1 MQSPELR
8 RHTKEEVLSEMHQ
21 VIREWFDLNFKELT
35 EPQSYAIP
43 LIHRKKSVLISSP
56 TGSGKTI
63 TAFLSI
69 INNLFE
75 MGEKGTLEDRI
86 YCVYISPL
94 KALANDIHR
103 NLEVPLEEIYELA
116 KKKGMKVPRIRTA
129 IRSGDTSQKERQ
141 RMSRKPPHIFI
152 TTPESLALVLASP
165 KFRERFRDV
174 RYVIVDE
181 IHEISGSKRGSMLSI
196 NLERLQNLSGHL
208 IRIGLS
214 ATQAPIEEIS
224 RFLGGFS
231 GSRPRKVEI
240 IEINTKREMDLKV
253 LSPVRDLNSVPFE
266 VSRERAYDMIA
277 EMIGKHRTTLV
288 FTNTRSATETVAY
301 KLKERGVPD
310 IEAHHGSMSRERRLD
325 VEENLKKGQLKA
337 VITSTSL
344 ELGID
349 IGYVDLVIQIG
360 SPKSIAKGLQR
371 IGRSGHAIGGVP
383 KGRFIGFQNDDLIE
397 CAVLVKSAYDG
408 FIDRVDIPKNPLD
421 VLAQTIVGMSLEER
435 WNIDDALA
443 LIRRSYSF
451 HTLRKSDFLSVLDY
465 LSGKSE
471 DFYAKIWY
479 DREEGV
485 FGKKRGARLIYFLN
499 SGTIP
504 EDSNYTVLSESGA
517 SLGKLSERFVERL
530 SPGDIFVL
538 GGRSY
543 EFVRVRG
550 MKLFVRDAKGKSPTV
565 PSWAGEMLPRSF
577 DLSIEVGKF
586 RRRMA
591 ELLRKGDSAEIS
603 SILSEEYHL
612 GDAAA
617 SSIYRYMEA
626 QRESCGIIPDNRLL
640 LVEEYRSGE
649 KWHYIFHFPYGR
661 RVNDAISRALSYRIS
676 RMMKVSVSVTVDDD
690 SFLITSG
697 HRIENP
703 SVGLISSSSIEA
715 VLKESIRDT
724 EMFSQRFRHC
734 ATRSFAVLR
743 NYRGKEIGIGR
754 QRRRAD
760 RILRYLGDFE
770 DFPVIKET
778 FNEILNMVMDTRH
791 TKEVLSWIE
800 SGKSRV
806 DRISSDVPTPFA
818 QKILLRGISD
828 IISMED
834 KSALLREFQ
843 RKLLRKVMSEDE
855 LKRFLFEE
863 EEVAEYFG
871 KKFSVEGKADILAV
885 IRKLGALNVL
895 SQRSRNIYDYCAGED
910 RCRDAA
916 EELIEERR
924 IVSVKAGGIYWTL
937 PEYLPEY
944 AAVYAKDIDIGEED
958 RRILD
963 SLGSGKTM
971 RELITAFGAGVREEI
986 KRLEDAYLVGR
997 ALNGGDT
1004 VYFSR
1009 NPGRTDRK
1017 TSLEN
1022 LVYRYLEGF
1031 APATLGEM
1039 AYALAIEPEDAEE
1052 GLKSLLLEGSVEKGP
1067 FILGDE
1073 EQYMLSRDVYALKIG
1088 KNGLGDE
1095 QIRAYRLKKFFGLEG
1110 IDDYFNLFGEAS
1122 RTYDIYYHV
1131 RDFDWEDWRERRRNN
1146 EILMGKFVRGRVKYV
1161 RKEDAPIFVG
1171 AFREPS
1177 LSDFDRKVL
1186 DIIRRKDGV
1195 TAKELSAILGN
1206 SESVRN
1212 SLERL
1217 DSGCYIAR
1225 KFISGEGWQSRNI
1238 FVYTGIEP
1246 MERKKAREELIY
1258 RFLSAY
1264 GPVPLRGISAYTG
1277 FERAEILFY
1286 LKKLEAEGRVESV
1299 RVQGEAD
1306 DYYITPE
1313 DRKRIEKESLPRDG
1327 VRILSLF
1334 DPYTA
1339 PMWSEIASKYGEK
1352 WIYPVIK
1359 NGLLDGYAEIWP
1371 MSGRVEVRELETTD
1385 LEGALQAMKKVRDY
1399 YAAEGIDVLTVTRI
1413 RTRSVGDITDDERK
1427 AFESSGY
1434 RRVQDMMVLGDIRAE
1449 NFDVSSVL
1457 RNMLHRQGI
1466 CGRRFYD
1473 ALHLI
1478 EERGWVRNDYD
1489 EFLRVRNYRPLSR
1502 YRDSII
1508 MCKVVPPLSSYTT
1521 PQMCALYRAA
1531 KKREL
1536 SEDER
1541 IVLEVIGSGRRRKDI
1556 SGASPLGPRST
1567 ASAIDSLYSDSLIAR
1582 DMHGFFMKIFDR
1594 RYIKEPRKTI
1604 LRMLLNSYG
1613 VMSAEM
1619 LSRMTGGEFGMAEIR
1634 EILKDMEEAGDVVKG
1649 FFVKNDRTMYWAL
1662 SESLSTM
1669 DVRCTE
1675 SAVIPR
1681 DDPAGWYLEF
1691 FAKRLFG
1698 FVPVLY
1704 VVREGEMA
1712 GALRGKKRG
1721 KHIFVEE
1728 IKGTSEDRYLIRDY
1742 ARKWGITLDWGIE
1755 EVKDWEIR
1763 DTIENYGK

>member
-1 MQSPELR
+1 MHGSEIR
-8 RHTKEEVLSEMHQ
+8 RHTKEEVLSEMHP
-21 VIREWFDLNFKELT
+21 VIREWFDSKFDELT

-43 LIHRKKSVLISSP
+43 VIHRKKSVLISSP

-103 NLEVPLEEIYELA
+103 NLEVPLQEIYELA
-116 KKKGMKVPRIRTA
+116 KKKGLKVPRIRTA
-129 IRSGDTSQKERQ
+129 IRSGDTSQRERQ

-152 TTPESLALVLASP
+152 TTPESLSLVLTSP

-196 NLERLQNLSGHL
+196 NLERLQNLAGHL

-253 LSPVRDLNSVPFE
+253 LSPVKDLNSVPFE

-277 EMIGKHRTTLV
+277 DMIGRHRTTLV

-301 KLKERGVPD
+301 KLKERGVSD
-310 IEAHHGSMSRERRLD
+310 IEAHHGSMSKERRLD
-325 VEENLKKGQLKA
+325 VEEKLKKGELKA

-397 CAVLVKSAYDG
+397 CAVLVKSAYEG

-435 WNIDDALA
+435 WKADDALA

-451 HTLRKSDFLSVLDY
+451 HTLRKSDFLSVMDY

-471 DFYAKIWY
+471 DFYSKIWY
-479 DREEGV
+479 DREEGI

-550 MKLFVRDAKGKSPTV
+550 MKLYVRDARGKSPTV

-591 ELLRKGDSAEIS
+591 ELLQKGDPNIL

-612 GDAAA
+612 EDMAA
-617 SSIYRYMEA
+617 SSIYRYIEE
-626 QRESCGIIPDNRLL
+626 QRESCGIIPDHHRL

-661 RVNDAISRALSYRIS
+661 RVNDAVSRALSYRIS
-676 RMMKVSVSVTVDDD
+676 RLMKVSISVTVDDD

-703 SVGLISSSSIEA
+703 SVRLLSSSSIEG

-743 NYRGKEIGIGR
+743 NYRGKEIGVGR

-778 FNEILNMVMDTRH
+778 FNEILNMVMDIGH

-800 SGKSRV
+800 SGESTV
-806 DRISSDVPTPFA
+806 DSISSDVPTPFA

-863 EEVAEYFG
+863 REVAEYFG
-871 KKFSVEGKADILAV
+871 KKFSIGGKEDIIGV
-885 IRKLGALNVL
+885 VRKLGALNVL
-895 SQRSRNIYDYCAGED
+895 SQRSRNIYDYCTGVS
-910 RCRDAA
+910 CRDDA
-916 EELIEERR
+916 EKLIVEKKL
-924 IVSVKAGGIYWTL
+924 VSVKAGGIYWTV

-944 AAVYAKDIDIGEED
+944 AAVYAKDMEPGEDE
-958 RRILD
+958 RKILD
-963 SLGSGKTM
+963 SLESGRTM
-971 RELITAFGAGVREEI
+971 RELVSAFGAGARDII

-997 ALNGGDT
+997 GLKGGDT

-1009 NPGRTDRK
+1009 NPKKADRER
-1017 TSLEN
+1017 SLEN

-1031 APATLGEM
+1031 APATLGEI
-1039 AYALAIEPEDAEE
+1039 AYALALEPEDAEA
-1052 GLKSLLLEGSVEKGP
+1052 GLKPLLLEGTVEKGP
-1067 FILGDE
+1067 FIVGDE
-1073 EQYMLSRDVYALKIG
+1073 EQYMLSRDVYALKMG
-1088 KNGLGDE
+1088 KSGLGEE
-1095 QIRAYRLKKFFGLEG
+1095 QIRAHRLRKFFDMDG
-1110 IDDYFNLFGEAS
+1110 IDDYFDLFGEAS

-1131 RDFDWEDWRERRRNN
+1131 RNFDWEDWRERRRNN
-1146 EILMGKFVRGRVKYV
+1146 GILMGKFVRGRVKYV
-1161 RKEDAPIFVG
+1161 RREDAPVFVG
-1171 AFREPS
+1171 AFRDVS

-1195 TAKELSAILGN
+1195 TAKELSTILGN
-1206 SESVRN
+1206 SESVKN

-1225 KFISGEGWQSRNI
+1225 KFIAGEGWQSRNI

-1246 MERKKAREELIY
+1246 MEREKARKELIY
-1258 RFLSAY
+1258 RFLRAY
-1264 GPVPLRGISAYTG
+1264 GPVPLRGMSGYTG
-1277 FERAEILFY
+1277 FDRSEILSY
-1286 LKKLEAEGRVESV
+1286 LKELESEGKAESV
-1299 RVQGEAD
+1299 RVHGEAD

-1313 DRKRIEKESLPRDG
+1313 DRERIENEGQPHDG

-1371 MSGRVEVRELETTD
+1371 MSGRVEVREIETTD
-1385 LEGALQAMKKVRDY
+1385 LEGALKAMEKVRDY
-1399 YAAEGIDVLTVTRI
+1399 YAAEGIDVLTVTRV
-1413 RTRSVGDITDDERK
+1413 RTRSVEDITDDERN

-1434 RRVQDMMVLGDIRAE
+1434 RRVQDMMVLGNISTE
-1449 NFDVSSVL
+1449 NFEMASVL

-1466 CGRRFYD
+1466 CEKRFYD

-1478 EERGWVRNDYD
+1478 DERGWVRNDYD
-1489 EFLRVRNYRPLSR
+1489 EFLRVRNYRPLAR
-1502 YRDSII
+1502 YRDQII
-1508 MCKVVPPLSSYTT
+1508 MCKVIPPLSSYTT

-1541 IVLEVIGSGRRRKDI
+1541 IVLEVIGRGRRRKDI

-1567 ASAIDSLYSDSLIAR
+1567 ALAMDSLYAGSLIAR

-1594 RYIKEPRKTI
+1594 AYIREPRKKV
-1604 LRMLLNSYG
+1604 LKMLLNSYG

-1619 LSRMTGGEFGMAEIR
+1619 LSRMTGGEFAMAEIR
-1634 EILKDMEEAGDVVKG
+1634 EILKEMESGGEVVKG
-1649 FFVKNDRTMYWAL
+1649 FFVKGDRTMYWAL
-1662 SESLSTM
+1662 SESLGSM
-1669 DVRCTE
+1669 DARCTG

-1704 VVREGEMA
+1704 VVRNGELT

-1721 KHIFVEE
+1721 KRIFVEE
-1728 IKGTSEDRYLIRDY
+1728 ITGSSEDRYLVRDY
-1742 ARKWGITLDWGIE
+1742 ARKWGISLDWGVE

-1763 DTIENYGK
+1763 ETLENYGK